1 MTDKEFKRL
10 SRAQLIDVIYQLQ
23 LKHEELLAENER
35 LEKELEDKRLRI
47 SKVGNIAEAA
57 LEIHDVML
65 AAQDAAAHY
74 VEEIEVRA
82 NDEYQRI
89 CQEAQDKA
97 ALIIE
102 KAQREADKIMS
113 RAKKEKPDQDPI
125 IAAILKEFG
134 SYRYIQVNIHE
145 ANKKRHRIS
154 AHKASG

>member
-74 VEEIEVRA
+74 VEEIEIRA

-97 ALIIE
+97 AVIIE

-113 RAKKEKPDQDPI
+113 QAKKEEPDQDPI

-134 SYRYIQVNIHE
+134 SYH
-145 ANKKRHRIS
+145 
-154 AHKASG
+154 

>member
-134 SYRYIQVNIHE
+134 SYR
-145 ANKKRHRIS
+145 
-154 AHKASG
+154 

>member
-65 AAQDAAAHY
+65 AAQDAAAQY
-74 VEEIEVRA
+74 VEEIEIRA

-134 SYRYIQVNIHE
+134 SYRTIQVNIHE
-145 ANKKRHRIS
+145 ANKKRHTIP
-154 AHKASG
+154 AHKASD

>member
-23 LKHEELLAENER
+23 LKHEELIAENER

-74 VEEIEVRA
+74 VEEIEIRA

-113 RAKKEKPDQDPI
+113 QAKKEKPDQDPI

-134 SYRYIQVNIHE
+134 SYR
-145 ANKKRHRIS
+145 
-154 AHKASG
+154 

>member
-74 VEEIEVRA
+74 VEEIEIRA

-97 ALIIE
+97 AVIIE
-102 KAQREADKIMS
+102 KAQREAEKIMS

-125 IAAILKEFG
+125 IAAILEEFE
-134 SYRYIQVNIHE
+134 ITQV
-145 ANKKRHRIS
+145 HRVT
-154 AHKASG
+154 

>member
-23 LKHEELLAENER
+23 LRHEELIAKNER

-74 VEEIEVRA
+74 VEEIEIRA

-97 ALIIE
+97 ASIIE
-102 KAQREADKIMS
+102 KAQREAEKIMS

-134 SYRYIQVNIHE
+134 SYR
-145 ANKKRHRIS
+145 
-154 AHKASG
+154 

>member
-74 VEEIEVRA
+74 VEEIEIRA

-97 ALIIE
+97 AVIIE

-113 RAKKEKPDQDPI
+113 QAKKEKPDQDPI

-134 SYRYIQVNIHE
+134 SYR
-145 ANKKRHRIS
+145 
-154 AHKASG
+154 

>member
-23 LKHEELLAENER
+23 LRHEELIAKNER

-65 AAQDAAAHY
+65 ASQDAAAHY
-74 VEEIEVRA
+74 VEEIEIRA

-97 ALIIE
+97 ASIIE
-102 KAQREADKIMS
+102 KAQREAEKIMS

-134 SYRYIQVNIHE
+134 SYR
-145 ANKKRHRIS
+145 
-154 AHKASG
+154 